1 MNKDL
6 TESKTRSVI
15 KAFTWRII
23 ATLTTIII
31 AYYITGE
38 TGVALSIGAIEFFS
52 KFIIYYIHE
61 RMWLLVPR
69 GSIRKILYKS

>member
-23 ATLTTIII
+23 ATLTTIVI

-38 TGVALSIGAIEFFS
+38 TAVALSIGAIEFFT

>member
-38 TGVALSIGAIEFFS
+38 TEVALSIGAIEFFS

-61 RMWLLVPR
+61 RLWLLVPR
-69 GSIRKILYKS
+69 GSIRNVLYKN